1 MIFLRRANLKTA
13 KFILARE
20 FKPFQA
26 LDLLYFIGMNLEEI
40 SGQIKICANMM
51 NTHYGSVVF
60 DEWAIVSLA
69 ENKARVL
76 YYTGPRNDNFLA
88 NFVKDL
94 GVLRAGLNDGNYG
107 AGDFEFS
114 RQGVGT
120 SIEAFLVLGQE
131 NYLFCNNTRETMD
144 TITKNPRWLMA
155 QVPFA
160 ELAERIR
167 MSPLNVSW
175 GTQFFYQTLSKNPRP
190 QIFTVGEIA
199 G

>member
-1 MIFLRRANLKTA
+1 MT
-13 KFILARE
+13 
-20 FKPFQA
+20 
-26 LDLLYFIGMNLEEI
+26 LEEI
-40 SGQIKICANMM
+40 SGQIKICANTM

-60 DEWAIVSLA
+60 DEWAVVSLA

-76 YYTGPRNDNFLA
+76 YYTGPRNDDFLT

-94 GVLRAGLNDGNYG
+94 GILRAGLNDGNYG

-114 RQGVGT
+114 RHGAGT
-120 SIEAFLVLGQE
+120 SLEAFLVLGQG
-131 NYLFCNNTRETMD
+131 NYLFCNNTRETME
-144 TITKNPRWLMA
+144 TIAKNPRWLMA

-167 MSPLNVSW
+167 VSPLNVSW
-175 GTQFFYQTLSKNPRP
+175 GTQFFYQTLTKNPRP
-190 QIFTVGEIA
+190 HTFTVGEIA